1 MKRVAAFVDA
11 GYFWVQVC
19 TVLSG
24 GYTSRGKASIDYN
37 ALRAI
42 MLDELKAQ
50 FAGCDLLR
58 VYWYDGPGNS
68 GKSAEHVAIEKL
80 DDFKLRLG
88 TRNSVGNQKG
98 VDGLI
103 IADLISLTQ
112 QKAITHALLVTG
124 DSDIAPGVIAAQ
136 GMGLRAHLLSIGP
149 AAATSPYLA
158 AEADFKRSWG
168 TPEVAKFATAVAAL
182 TSAVAATPAA
192 ASAVPVSSPLASAA
206 VSGAGLAVVASG
218 TVAGMVAVASV
229 VPAPAVV
236 EIDLLEIANKALAH
250 MKRNRNSVAA
260 TLATLTKTVPQLPSD
275 VDKALLYS
283 AATQL
288 GRKLGDAEKKEL
300 RVKFKALL

>member
-68 GKSAEHVAIEKL
+68 GKSAEHIAIEKL

-158 AEADFKRSWG
+158 AEADFKRSWSA
-168 TPEVAKFATAVAAL
+168 PEVAKFATATAVAPSVAAPIIAAPAPVAA
-182 TSAVAATPAA
+182 SASPVATGTPSEGGAAVVAATGTAPVAA
-192 ASAVPVSSPLASAA
+192 PV
-206 VSGAGLAVVASG
+206 GVV
-218 TVAGMVAVASV
+218 V
-229 VPAPAVV
+229 
-236 EIDLLEIANKALAH
+236 DLLEIAKKALAH
-250 MKRNRNSVAA
+250 MQRNRNSAAA
-260 TLATLTKTVPQLPSD
+260 TLKTLTKAVPQLPSD

-288 GRKLGDAEKKEL
+288 GRKLDDAEKKEL
-300 RVKFKALL
+300 RVQFKSLL